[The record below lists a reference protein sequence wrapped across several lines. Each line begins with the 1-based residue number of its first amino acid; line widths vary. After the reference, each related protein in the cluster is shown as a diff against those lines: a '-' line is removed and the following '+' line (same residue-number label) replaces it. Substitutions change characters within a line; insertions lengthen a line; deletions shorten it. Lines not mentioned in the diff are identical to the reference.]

1 LFAIFLSADLLH
13 PILLLAFYFPL
24 YLYLPLSTFL
34 EYLFLEERKNLDE
47 EKQRTAGEKL
57 NEELID
63 LALKL
68 QDIGKQRK
76 VAKY

>member
-1 LFAIFLSADLLH
+1 MEKEDAEQTS
-13 PILLLAFYFPL
+13 
-24 YLYLPLSTFL
+24 
-34 EYLFLEERKNLDE
+34 EEERKNLDE

-68 QDIGKQRK
+68 QGILCVVGVRGGWFLGLWQFFVGCCLPWWHRHL
-76 VAKY
+76 YL